1 MNQAEYERMVK
12 IYNYVYSAPPNTK
25 EREKRLAEIGEE
37 TSSKLWDFYCGI
49 CSGRIKQPEHTNS
62 EVDTMGEKKITSYE
76 DFIKALRCGE
86 SNMLCKFR
94 RNNPER
100 YTYYAEQMGASL
112 GHKKPKKTQDVE
124 RLVEEKKKRS
134 EILAIPNTRE
144 RHKAISE
151 NMALFGR

>member
-49 CSGRIKQPEHTNS
+49 CSGRIKQLEHTNS
-62 EVDTMGEKKITSYE
+62 EVDTMGEKKIASYE

-100 YTYYAEQMGASL
+100 YTYYAEQMEASF
-112 GHKKPKKTQDVE
+112 GRKNPAKKQDIK
-124 RLVEEKKKRS
+124 RLAEEQKRRS
-134 EILAIPNTRE
+134 EIMAIQDTTE

>member
-12 IYNYVYSAPPNTK
+12 IYNYVYSTLPNTP

-37 TSSKLWDFYCGI
+37 TSGKLWDFYCGI

-86 SNMLCKFR
+86 NNMLCKFR

-100 YTYYAEQMGASL
+100 YAYYAEQMGA
-112 GHKKPKKTQDVE
+112 GFGRKNPAKKQDIK
-124 RLVEEKKKRS
+124 RLEEEKKKRS
-134 EILAIPNTRE
+134 EILAIPDIRA
-144 RHKAISE
+144 RHKAIAE

>member
-1 MNQAEYERMVK
+1 MNHAEYERMVK

-37 TSSKLWDFYCGI
+37 NSSKLWDFYCGI
-49 CSGRIKQPEHTNS
+49 CSGRIKEPERTNS
-62 EVDTMGEKKITSYE
+62 EVNTMGEKKIASYE
-76 DFIKALRCGE
+76 DFLKALRCGE
-86 SNMLCKFR
+86 SNVLFKFR

-100 YTYYAEQMGASL
+100 YAYYAKQMGAGFGRKNSS
-112 GHKKPKKTQDVE
+112 KTRDIK
-124 RLVEEKKKRS
+124 RLEEEQKKRS
-134 EILAIPNTRE
+134 EILAIPDTTE

>member
-86 SNMLCKFR
+86 SNMLYKFR

-100 YTYYAEQMGASL
+100 YTYYAEQMEASF
-112 GHKKPKKTQDVE
+112 GRKKKTKKQDVK
-124 RLVEEKKKRS
+124 RLEEEKKRRS
-134 EILAIPNTRE
+134 EILSIQDTTE

>member
-49 CSGRIKQPEHTNS
+49 CSGRIKEPERTNG
-62 EVDTMGEKKITSYE
+62 EVNTMGEKKITSYE
-76 DFIKALRCGE
+76 DFFKALRCGE
-86 SNMLCKFR
+86 SNVLCKFR
-94 RNNPER
+94 RNNPEK
-100 YTYYAEQMGASL
+100 YAYYAEQMEASF
-112 GHKKPKKTQDVE
+112 GRKNPVKKRNVE
-124 RLVEEKKKRS
+124 RLAEEKKKRS
-134 EILAIPNTRE
+134 EIMEISDTRA
-144 RHKAISE
+144 RHKAIAE

>member
-49 CSGRIKQPEHTNS
+49 CSGRIKEPERTNG
-62 EVDTMGEKKITSYE
+62 EVNIMGEKKITSYE
-76 DFIKALRCGE
+76 DFFKALRCGE
-86 SNMLCKFR
+86 SNVLCKFR
-94 RNNPER
+94 RNNPEK
-100 YTYYAEQMGASL
+100 YAYYAEQMEASF
-112 GHKKPKKTQDVE
+112 GHKNLVKKQDIK
-124 RLVEEKKKRS
+124 RLEEKKKRS
-134 EILAIPNTRE
+134 EILAIPDIRA
-144 RHKAISE
+144 RHKAIAE

>member
-12 IYNYVYSAPPNTK
+12 IYNYVYSTLPNTP

-37 TSSKLWDFYCGI
+37 DSSKLWDFYCGI
-49 CSGRIKQPEHTNS
+49 CSGRIKEPERTNS
-62 EVDTMGEKKITSYE
+62 EVNTMGEKKIASYE
-76 DFIKALRCGE
+76 DFIKALRYGE
-86 SNMLCKFR
+86 NNMLCKFR

-100 YTYYAEQMGASL
+100 YAYYAEQMEASF
-112 GHKKPKKTQDVE
+112 GRKNPAKKQDIK
-124 RLVEEKKKRS
+124 RLAEEQKRRS
-134 EILAIPNTRE
+134 EIMAIQDTTE